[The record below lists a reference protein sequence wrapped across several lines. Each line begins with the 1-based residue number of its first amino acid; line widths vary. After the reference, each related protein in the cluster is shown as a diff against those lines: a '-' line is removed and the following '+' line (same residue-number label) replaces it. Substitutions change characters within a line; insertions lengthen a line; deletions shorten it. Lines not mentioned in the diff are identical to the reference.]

1 LSEFTGFLP
10 PELADLGLMALADPG
25 FAERL
30 VESLRRLPPAA
41 AVDEGPGGAPAMNE
55 VLELAACP

>member
-1 LSEFTGFLP
+1 MSEFAGILP

-30 VESLRRLPPAA
+30 VESLRRLPPAP
-41 AVDEGPGGAPAMNE
+41 AVDERPCSTLAMNE
-55 VLELAACP
+55 ALELAACP

>member
-1 LSEFTGFLP
+1 MSEFTGILP

-30 VESLRRLPPAA
+30 VESLRRLPRAA
-41 AVDEGPGGAPAMNE
+41 AVDERPRSAPALDE
-55 VLELAACP
+55 ALELAACS

>member
-1 LSEFTGFLP
+1 MSEFTGILP

-41 AVDEGPGGAPAMNE
+41 AVDELPGSAPALDE
-55 VLELAACP
+55 ALELAACS